1 MENNSDRFRMKL
13 KSITL
18 KGYKS
23 IDNDGID
30 IDFGDITVLLGANG
44 AGKSNLISFFKLLNY
59 MNTGSLQQFIGEQG
73 YADSLL
79 YYGSEITP
87 RLQASIAF
95 EKAESDKDTYNFVL
109 SQASGGILIFTE
121 ESLTWQNKGKER
133 PAKINLG
140 AGHNESK
147 LPEYIKKKDKH
158 WKTSTSQFVFNLL
171 RSCQVYQFHDTSSTA
186 KIRNPGYVGD
196 DQFLRSDAG
205 NLAAFLYSMK
215 NNDYTEK
222 YYQRIVRHVQKI
234 LPQFGDFLLTPTQM
248 NQNYI
253 RLDWKEKTKNYRF
266 GPHQLSD
273 GSLRFMALATL
284 LLQPDKT
291 LPNVI
296 ILDEPELG
304 LHPYAISSLAGMIR
318 TASKNCQI
326 ILATQSP
333 KLVDEFNSNE
343 IVILERDDE
352 KQRSTFKRLN
362 EDALQE
368 WLERYSLSELWE
380 KNVLGG
386 RP

>member
-1 MENNSDRFRMKL
+1 MKNTGNGVKMKL
-13 KSITL
+13 KTLEL

-23 IDNDGID
+23 IDGEGINM
-30 IDFGDITVLLGANG
+30 DFGDITVLLGANG

-59 MNTGSLQQFIGEQG
+59 MTTGSLQQFIGEHG

-79 YYGSEITP
+79 YYGSETTP
-87 RLQASIAF
+87 RLQASISF
-95 EKAESDKDTYNFVL
+95 EKKESDKDTYDFVL
-109 SQASGGILIFTE
+109 SQASGGTLIFTE
-121 ESLTWQNKGKER
+121 ESLTWQNKGKKF
-133 PAKINLG
+133 PAKIDLG

-147 LPEYIKKKDKH
+147 LADYTKKKEKN
-158 WKTSTSQFVFNLL
+158 WKTSKFIHSLL
-171 RSCQVYQFHDTSSTA
+171 YSCQVYQFHDTSSTA

-196 DQFLRSDAG
+196 EQFLRSDAG
-205 NLAAFLYSMK
+205 NLAAFLYAMK
-215 NNDYTEK
+215 NNEMTEK
-222 YYQRIVRHVQKI
+222 YYQRIVRHIQKI
-234 LPQFGDFLLTPTQM
+234 LPQFGDFLLNPSQM
-248 NQNYI
+248 NANYI
-253 RLDWKEKTKNYRF
+253 RLDWKERTKNYRF

-273 GSLRFMALATL
+273 GSLRFMALTAL
-284 LLQPDKT
+284 LLQPEKT

-318 TASKNCQI
+318 IASKNCQI

-333 KLVDEFNSNE
+333 KLVDEFNSSE
-343 IVILERDDE
+343 IVIIERDDK

-362 EDALQE
+362 EDSLQE
-368 WLERYSLSELWE
+368 WIERYSLSELWE

>member
-13 KSITL
+13 KSIIL

-23 IDNDGID
+23 IDNDGIN

-59 MNTGSLQQFIGEQG
+59 MTTGSLQQFIGEQG

-79 YYGSEITP
+79 YYGSETTP

-95 EKAESDKDTYNFVL
+95 EKAESDKDTYDFVL

-147 LPEYIKKKDKH
+147 LSDYIKKKDKH
-158 WKTSTSQFVFNLL
+158 WKTSQFVFSLL

-196 DQFLRSDAG
+196 EQFLRSDAG

-215 NNDYTEK
+215 NNELSEK
-222 YYQRIVRHVQKI
+222 YYLRIVRHIQRV
-234 LPQFGDFLLTPTQM
+234 LPQFGDFLLTPTQI

-253 RLDWKEKTKNYRF
+253 RLDWKEKAKNYRF

-284 LLQPDKT
+284 LLQPEKT

-343 IVILERDDE
+343 IMIIERDDK
-352 KQRSTFKRLN
+352 KQRSTFNRLDEN
-362 EDALQE
+362 ALQE
-368 WLERYSLSELWE
+368 WMERYSLSELWE